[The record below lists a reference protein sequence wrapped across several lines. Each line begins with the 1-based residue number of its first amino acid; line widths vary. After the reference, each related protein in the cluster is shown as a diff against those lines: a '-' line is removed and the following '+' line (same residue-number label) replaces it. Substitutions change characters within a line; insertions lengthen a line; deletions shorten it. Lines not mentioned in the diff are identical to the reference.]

1 MAYLLGCE
9 NVQLEY
15 PTARLFDSLTLG
27 VNSGDRIG
35 IVGRNGDGKSTLL
48 KLLAGEASPDDGRVV
63 RTGNVTVG
71 MLAQKDAL
79 DDDDTVGHAI
89 VGDRPEYEWA
99 GDARVRAIL
108 EHLVSD
114 LDWNAKIGTLS
125 GGQRRRVDLARVL
138 IGDYDVLMM
147 DEPTNHLDIEG
158 IHWLAEHLKT
168 RWRDNEGALLL
179 VTHDRWFL
187 DEVCLNMWEVH
198 DRVVTPFEGG
208 YSAYIMQRV
217 ERQRQARVAEAKRK
231 NILRRELAWLARG
244 APARSTKPRFRVEA
258 AEALIADEPPL
269 RKKVELRRTA
279 MSRLGKKVIHVRDA
293 SVELGGKE
301 IIKPLE
307 WNIGAGERIA
317 NLGANGAGKTTLL
330 KLIEGKIH
338 PNRGRVEIG
347 KTVKFAVL
355 TQQRSELDELGD
367 DRVRE
372 VGNRHKIYVEMAD
385 GKTMSPMQLLEE
397 LGFEAD
403 QLSCPVRDLS
413 GGQKRRLQL
422 MLILLDRPNVLILDE
437 PGNDLDTDMLAQLE
451 TLLDSW
457 PGTLLI
463 VSHDRY
469 LSSASPMT
477 STPSSTASSS
487 TCPAALMAIW
497 RNLSAGSRRAR
508 HLHRLLLP
516 ETAKRCP
523 CNASCASCARSAPRP
538 SARWVAC
545 AASSSVPARSCS
557 RWTGRITSP
566 SASSRPRFRSLNPSS
581 QRLRTH
587 GSTTPSSWVNSPS
600 ISRFCGHFATL
611 IGSVWDKC

>member
-48 KLLAGEASPDDGRVV
+48 KLLAGVAEPDGGRVV

-71 MLAQKDAL
+71 MLAQRDSL
-79 DDDDTVGHAI
+79 DDGDTVGHAI
-89 VGDRPEYEWA
+89 VGDRSEYEWA

-108 EHLVSD
+108 SELVSD
-114 LDWNAKIGTLS
+114 LEWDVKIGTLS

-158 IHWLAEHLKT
+158 IHWLAEHLKG
-168 RWRDNEGALLL
+168 RWRDSEGALLL

-187 DEVCLNMWEVH
+187 DEVCLDMWEVH

-279 MSRLGKKVIHVRDA
+279 MSRLGKKVIHIRDA

-317 NLGANGAGKTTLL
+317 ILGANGAGKTTLL
-330 KLIEGKIH
+330 KLIEGKLH
-338 PNRGRVEIG
+338 PTHGRVEIG
-347 KTVKFAVL
+347 QTVKFAVL
-355 TQQRSELDELGD
+355 TQQLSELEDMGD

-372 VGNRHKIYVEMAD
+372 VCNRHKIYVEMAD

-469 LSSASPMT
+469 LVERVTDDQYALIDGELIHMPRGVDGYLEEIERRRRAEPGQTSAPGT
-477 STPSSTASSS
+477 
-487 TCPAALMAIW
+487 
-497 RNLSAGSRRAR
+497 SRRADAAVPLQR
-508 HLHRLLLP
+508 ELRDLKKKRTSVERKMGTVRGKLERARAELL
-516 ETAKRCP
+516 EMDGTDY
-523 CNASCASCARSAPRP
+523 
-538 SARWVAC
+538 VALGEQQ
-545 AASSSVPARSCS
+545 A
-557 RWTGRITSP
+557 RITQ
-566 SASSRPRFRSLNPSS
+566 LEGE
-581 QRLRTH
+581 L
-587 GSTTPSSWVNSPS
+587 
-600 ISRFCGHFATL
+600 ATL
-611 IGSVWDKC
+611 EDAWLEYSEQLGE

>member
-9 NVQLEY
+9 NIQLEY
-15 PTARLFDSLTLG
+15 PTARIFDSLTLG

-79 DDDDTVGHAI
+79 DDDDVVGHAI

-99 GDARVRAIL
+99 GDARVRTIL
-108 EHLVSD
+108 AHLVSD

-198 DRVVTPFEGG
+198 DCVVTPFEGG

-279 MSRLGKKVIHVRDA
+279 MTRLGKKVIHVRGA

-317 NLGANGAGKTTLL
+317 ILGANGAGKTTLL
-330 KLIEGKIH
+330 KLLEGKIH

-347 KTVKFAVL
+347 QTVKFAVL
-355 TQQRSELDELGD
+355 TQQLSELDELGD

-372 VGNRHKIYVEMAD
+372 VCNRHKIYVEMAD

-469 LSSASPMT
+469 LVERVTDDQYALIDGELIHMPRGVDGYLEELERREQASQ
-477 STPSSTASSS
+477 AAA
-487 TCPAALMAIW
+487 PA
-497 RNLSAGSRRAR
+497 
-508 HLHRLLLP
+508 
-516 ETAKRCP
+516 
-523 CNASCASCARSAPRP
+523 
-538 SARWVAC
+538 
-545 AASSSVPARSCS
+545 
-557 RWTGRITSP
+557 P
-566 SASSRPRFRSLNPSS
+566 SASGGSGKAMPV
-581 QRLRTH
+581 QRELRELRKKRT
-587 GSTTPSSWVNSPS
+587 STE
-600 ISRFCGHFATL
+600 RKM
-611 IGSVWDKC
+611 GSVRSKLERAREELLEMDGTDYVALGEQQAKISQLESELSALEDAWLDYSEQLGE